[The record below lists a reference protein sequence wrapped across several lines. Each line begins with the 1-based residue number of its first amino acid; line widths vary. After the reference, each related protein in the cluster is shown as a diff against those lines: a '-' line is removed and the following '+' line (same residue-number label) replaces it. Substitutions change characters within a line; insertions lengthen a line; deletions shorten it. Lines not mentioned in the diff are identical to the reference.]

1 MAALFCGAI
10 VAMSRSE
17 AWPRRESLLGAARA
31 LAAMVALSACVVAGC
46 GSGGSS
52 GNAFEKGYP
61 VQSGNRAIRPGF
73 ELGVLE
79 LYLHNNSHATVVLD
93 SIGVSGPGIGAVVR
107 PVQVEV
113 APLRYGYHRLERD
126 SVPSSLYQ
134 VTPPVFYERSRCRK
148 QLLVPVRGFRM
159 TPGSQAWVWIVLR
172 AVRPGRW
179 AIPYHVVNYSAD
191 GVQYSERI
199 PLTEYGAVDKR
210 AAYIPPYWGFA
221 KCVGPATG
229 ATFLP
234 GYHSGAVS

>member
-1 MAALFCGAI
+1 MRSAA
-10 VAMSRSE
+10 
-17 AWPRRESLLGAARA
+17 RRRRAGTLAAARA
-31 LAAMVALSACVVAGC
+31 LAAMVALTACVLTGC

-61 VQSGNRAIRPGF
+61 TQSGNKPIRPGF
-73 ELGVLE
+73 EIGLLE
-79 LYLHNNSHATVVLD
+79 LFLQNNSHATVVLN
-93 SIGVSGPGIGAVVR
+93 SIGVSGPGMGTVVR
-107 PVQVEV
+107 AVQIEV
-113 APLRYGYHRLERD
+113 APLRYGYHRLEPD
-126 SVPSSLYQ
+126 SVPSSLYEM
-134 VTPPVFYERSRCRK
+134 TPPVFYEHSRCRK
-148 QLLVPVRGFRM
+148 QLLVPVSGFRM
-159 TPGSQAWVWIVLR
+159 APGSQAWVWIVLR
-172 AVRPGRW
+172 ALRPGRW

-191 GVQYSERI
+191 GVRYSERI